1 MGDSDPDDLQQE
13 LLDTG
18 EQKGNP
24 MTTMYDLAREEYAAL
39 GIDTEAVME
48 KLAAKPISV
57 HCWQGDDVLGFD
69 QEGGLSGGIQTTG
82 NYPGRART
90 FEELT
95 CDFEAA
101 MALVPGAKRINLH
114 ASYAV
119 FTDEN
124 PWVDRDAIEY
134 KHFEP
139 WVAWAKAHGYGIDF
153 NPTLFGHPM
162 SCRCPRL
169 MRRRATS
176 GSATARPAARS
187 PSRSARRSMTRRS
200 ATSGFPTA

>member
-1 MGDSDPDDLQQE
+1 
-13 LLDTG
+13 
-18 EQKGNP
+18 

-124 PWVDRDAIEY
+124 PWVDRD
-134 KHFEP
+134 
-139 WVAWAKAHGYGIDF
+139 VHGVQA
-153 NPTLFGHPM
+153 L
-162 SCRCPRL
+162 
-169 MRRRATS
+169 RAV
-176 GSATARPAARS
+176 GRVGAAR
-187 PSRSARRSMTRRS
+187 TV
-200 ATSGFPTA
+200 TASISIPLSLAIP

>member
-18 EQKGNP
+18 EQKGNL
-24 MTTMYDLAREEYAAL
+24 MTTMYDLARGEYAAL

-48 KLAAKPISV
+48 KLVAKPISV

-95 CDFEAA
+95 ADFEAA
-101 MALVPGAKRINLH
+101 MALVPGA
-114 ASYAV
+114 
-119 FTDEN
+119 
-124 PWVDRDAIEY
+124 
-134 KHFEP
+134 
-139 WVAWAKAHGYGIDF
+139 
-153 NPTLFGHPM
+153 
-162 SCRCPRL
+162 
-169 MRRRATS
+169 
-176 GSATARPAARS
+176 
-187 PSRSARRSMTRRS
+187 
-200 ATSGFPTA
+200 

>member
-90 FEELT
+90 FEELKA
-95 CDFEAA
+95 DFVKA
-101 MALVPGAKRINLH
+101 MSLVPGKKRISLH
-114 ASYAV
+114 ASYAI
-119 FTDEN
+119 FAPGSTAT
-124 PWVDRDAIEY
+124 PSSTSTSSPGSR
-134 KHFEP
+134 
-139 WVAWAKAHGYGIDF
+139 G
-153 NPTLFGHPM
+153 
-162 SCRCPRL
+162 
-169 MRRRATS
+169 RRRTATAS
-176 GSATARPAARS
+176 ISTPPSSATP
-187 PSRSARRSMTRRS
+187 
-200 ATSGFPTA
+200 